1 VVVAGQDQVSSLVA
15 GETIILSLQTG
26 MYYGLN
32 SVGARIWALVRT
44 PTRVGDICDAV
55 LQEYDVGEDRCQRD
69 VVSVLRQ
76 LAAQGLIEISD
87 AVDP

>member
-1 VVVAGQDQVSSLVA
+1 
-15 GETIILSLQTG
+15 
-26 MYYGLN
+26 
-32 SVGARIWALVRT
+32 
-44 PTRVGDICDAV
+44 
-55 LQEYDVGEDRCQRD
+55 VGEDRCQRD

>member
-44 PTRVGDICDAV
+44 PIRVGDICETV
-55 LQEYDVGEDRCQRD
+55 LKEYDVGEDRCQYD

-76 LAAQGLIEISD
+76 LAAQGLVEISD
-87 AVDP
+87 AMDQ